1 MDGTFDEKQQA
12 HKFFLADFETA
23 FEFIKAIDDRRL
35 RFVEF
40 IITIN
45 VLLAGGVIGLAKI
58 DDEFTLS
65 DSLTGLA
72 SSAILT
78 ACTALIIS
86 MLRSERDANLRY
98 RRKINFIRGVFLE
111 HLKDEQITKY
121 LMEHRKLG
129 TPTSGT
135 EDLRKTGRTLKLV
148 FWFLWLLNLAWW
160 VSSGLAIYLTIN

>member
-1 MDGTFDEKQQA
+1 MDETFDEKQQA
-12 HKFFLADFETA
+12 NNFFLAEFETA

-45 VLLAGGVIGLAKI
+45 VLLAGGVVGLAKI

-86 MLRSERDANLRY
+86 MLKSERDANLRY

-111 HLKDEQITKY
+111 HLKDERITNY

-135 EDLRKTGRTLKLV
+135 EDLSKTGRTLKLV